1 MIQPPTDAFANL
13 GISAPVPLVCSSGSS
28 VASSTTLGL
37 VGDIPTAITTVTAAD
52 RLVVG
57 VDFGT
62 TYSGVAAV
70 YSGTPDD
77 IEVIKTWPGGNGIT
91 SDKVPTE
98 ISYTPS
104 TGNAS
109 SYRWGFQPTPTS
121 PRLRCLKLFLDR
133 NQKIPNYVSPLETA
147 TLLRGVN
154 KSVLDAISDYLGALH
169 AHTITTLTRRYGI
182 SFMAI
187 TPITWVLTVPAV
199 WSDAAKTATR
209 HAAERAGM
217 KSPRLI
223 SEPEAAA
230 VYTLKAIQPNTLS
243 VGDHFVVCDAGGGTA
258 DLISYEIV
266 ALEPDLKL
274 AESSIG
280 TGGLCGSVLL
290 NYAFEE
296 HCRKRLGRGV
306 YNGLKPKTRAMAMKY
321 WDEYVKRN
329 FKYINSATSDG
340 SEDGEDEE
348 EISVPFPGLPDD
360 EEKRVESGF
369 LMLKKDELR
378 DIFEPVVEQVVDL
391 CEDQVETIRRKG
403 GKVKGIVLVGGF
415 GQSNYLYN
423 RLDSH
428 FNSPPPYGE
437 TPISIAPLP
446 KVEIMQPL
454 YAWTAV
460 VRGAVLRGLEGSIIA
475 SRKARYH
482 YGTSYATV
490 WEEGKHPKAER
501 YWSPLWERWMIDDRM
516 EWHINRGQSISENT
530 PIRFHYTRNFESS
543 LIVEEELMICESAIA
558 PMTRKDQSVRPLCTL
573 KTDLSTVPK
582 KEFTRLETSDGRVF
596 MNLDFALELRVD
608 SASLMFELKVKGIS
622 YGSVTATFH

>member
-1 MIQPPTDAFANL
+1 
-13 GISAPVPLVCSSGSS
+13 
-28 VASSTTLGL
+28 
-37 VGDIPTAITTVTAAD
+37 
-52 RLVVG
+52 
-57 VDFGT
+57 
-62 TYSGVAAV
+62 
-70 YSGTPDD
+70 
-77 IEVIKTWPGGNGIT
+77 
-91 SDKVPTE
+91 
-98 ISYTPS
+98 
-104 TGNAS
+104 
-109 SYRWGFQPTPTS
+109 
-121 PRLRCLKLFLDR
+121 
-133 NQKIPNYVSPLETA
+133 VSPLETA

-169 AHTITTLTRRYGI
+169 AHTITTLTRRYGT

-230 VYTLKAIQPNTLS
+230 VYTLKAIQPNALS
-243 VGDHFVVCDAGGGTA
+243 VGEHFVVCDAGGGTA

-296 HCRKRLGRGV
+296 HCRKRLGREV

-360 EEKRVESGF
+360 EEKRAEGGF
-369 LMLKKDELR
+369 LMLNRDELR

-403 GKVKGIVLVGGF
+403 GRVKVRSLCKATTGTQHSQGTK
-415 GQSNYLYN
+415 N
-423 RLDSH
+423 RVS
-428 FNSPPPYGE
+428 
-437 TPISIAPLP
+437 
-446 KVEIMQPL
+446 
-454 YAWTAV
+454 
-460 VRGAVLRGLEGSIIA
+460 
-475 SRKARYH
+475 
-482 YGTSYATV
+482 
-490 WEEGKHPKAER
+490 
-501 YWSPLWERWMIDDRM
+501 
-516 EWHINRGQSISENT
+516 
-530 PIRFHYTRNFESS
+530 
-543 LIVEEELMICESAIA
+543 C
-558 PMTRKDQSVRPLCTL
+558 
-573 KTDLSTVPK
+573 
-582 KEFTRLETSDGRVF
+582 
-596 MNLDFALELRVD
+596 
-608 SASLMFELKVKGIS
+608 
-622 YGSVTATFH
+622 